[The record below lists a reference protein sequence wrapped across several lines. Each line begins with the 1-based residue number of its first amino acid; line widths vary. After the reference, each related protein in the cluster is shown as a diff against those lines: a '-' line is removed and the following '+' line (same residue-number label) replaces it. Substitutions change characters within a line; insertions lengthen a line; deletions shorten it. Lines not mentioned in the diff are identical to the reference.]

1 MYGQLDSRK
10 LNKSD
15 APYNRSVKTNNVQC
29 NAQQKM
35 RQLSLVLKNNL
46 TRYAQ
51 LLAWLSIK
59 PFLAIFCPVYS
70 RTVVFVRL
78 TYYYY

>member
-1 MYGQLDSRK
+1 ML
-10 LNKSD
+10 LW
-15 APYNRSVKTNNVQC
+15 A
-29 NAQQKM
+29 KM

-46 TRYAQ
+46 TTTSRC
-51 LLAWLSIK
+51 LSIK

-78 TYYYY
+78 AYYNGRSPRQKVYIHLYIIYLHQESLLELD